1 MYIPEDYFEIADK
14 LHQITDTIPIN
25 INNILEEFD
34 DIEVQYVNY
43 LKEPLVIKQDDGYL
57 FKTVEY
63 PSKKQRF
70 IIAQHLA
77 HLLLGHVDNYILKT
91 LKTTVTL

>member
-1 MYIPEDYFEIADK
+1 MNIPENYFDIADK

-34 DIEVQYVNY
+34 DIGVQYVVQ
-43 LKEPLVIKQDDGYL
+43 LREPLVIKQADGYL

-63 PSKKQRF
+63 HRNSSVF
-70 IIAQHLA
+70 
-77 HLLLGHVDNYILKT
+77 
-91 LKTTVTL
+91 